1 MLLVGSIAFG
11 FEALLFGFGG
21 QLGVL
26 YRRKRAKAFG
36 LALATGLA
44 IVVLALIIS
53 LSFGLEPV
61 YLCALIL
68 ALTPTVGKVVGLFR
82 DKLLEPSPPPQL
94 PVAPKKEIAAM
105 LKKRR
110 LGELIEEED

>member
-1 MLLVGSIAFG
+1 M
-11 FEALLFGFGG
+11 
-21 QLGVL
+21 L

-36 LALATGLA
+36 LALATGLT

-53 LSFGLEPV
+53 LSLGLEPV

-68 ALTPTVGKVVGLFR
+68 ALTPTIGKVVGLFR
-82 DKLLEPSPPPQL
+82 DKLLEPTPPLRP
-94 PVAPKKEIAAM
+94 PVAPEREIATM
-105 LKKRR
+105 LKKRG